1 VGNAIL
7 AEEYSQGERM
17 AKSVF
22 VAGVDP
28 SELPWLR
35 ILLHLLR
42 HPDPGM
48 PELARQ
54 ALLYLTEAARERAQ
68 PEGRPLDHA
77 G

>member
-1 VGNAIL
+1 
-7 AEEYSQGERM
+7 M

-22 VAGVDP
+22 VAGIDS

-35 ILLHLLR
+35 MLIHLLR

-48 PELARQ
+48 PELTRQ
-54 ALLYLTEAARERAQ
+54 ALLYLTAAAQQRAQ
-68 PEGRPLDHA
+68 PDTEPLDHA

>member
-1 VGNAIL
+1 
-7 AEEYSQGERM
+7 M

-35 ILLHLLR
+35 MLLHLLR

-54 ALLYLTEAARERAQ
+54 ALLYLTAAACQRAQ
-68 PEGRPLDHA
+68 PDNQPLDYA

>member
-1 VGNAIL
+1 
-7 AEEYSQGERM
+7 M

-22 VAGVDP
+22 VAGIDP

-35 ILLHLLR
+35 LLLHLLR

-54 ALLYLTEAARERAQ
+54 ALVYLSTAAHQRAQ
-68 PEGRPLDHA
+68 PDSKPLDHA